1 MSIDLGGKMSKFKIS
16 FVGGGNMAEAI
27 LSKALECGVMK
38 KSDVSVFDISQPRL
52 DYLSKKYG
60 VSVTTQGKQ
69 ALESAD
75 IVFLAVKPQYFLN
88 AVSGTENMYADK
100 AVVSIMAGITID
112 TLKRTLHKTA
122 RILRVMPN
130 TPAMVGEGASML
142 CSENDLTDDEIA
154 YVEQVLGAMGIYET
168 LSEKMMDAFIGVAG
182 SSPAYVYVFIEAMA
196 DAAVLNGMPRDIA
209 YKLAAQSVLGAA
221 KMVLETGIHP
231 GQLKDMVSSPG
242 GTTVEALAS
251 LENDGFRGTVIN
263 AVNAC
268 VEKSKYLSRK
278 KDEEN

>member
-1 MSIDLGGKMSKFKIS
+1 MSKFKIS

-27 LSKALECGVMK
+27 LSKALESGVMD
-38 KSDVSVFDISQPRL
+38 KSDVTVFDISQPRL
-52 DYLSKKYG
+52 EYLNEKYG
-60 VSVTTQGKQ
+60 VSVTTQGKD
-69 ALESAD
+69 ALASSD

-88 AVSGTENMYADK
+88 AVSGTEDMYADK
-100 AVVSIMAGITID
+100 AVVSIMAGVTIEA
-112 TLKRTLHKTA
+112 LKSTLHKSA

-130 TPAMVGEGASML
+130 TPAMVGEGASMM
-142 CSENDLTDDEIA
+142 CSENNLKDDEIS
-154 YVEQVLGAMGIYET
+154 YVKQVLGAMGLYEI
-168 LSEKMMDAFIGVAG
+168 LSEKMMDAFIGIAG
-182 SSPAYVYVFIEAMA
+182 SSPAYVYMFIEAMA
-196 DAAVLNGMPRDIA
+196 DAGVLNGLPRDIA
-209 YKLAAQSVLGAA
+209 YKLAAQSVLGSA